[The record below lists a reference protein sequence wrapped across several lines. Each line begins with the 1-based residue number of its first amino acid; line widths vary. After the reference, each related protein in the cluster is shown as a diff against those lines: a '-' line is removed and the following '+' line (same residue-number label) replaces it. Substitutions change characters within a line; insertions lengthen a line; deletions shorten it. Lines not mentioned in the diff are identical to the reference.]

1 MYNALKTMFDQSMS
15 REGHKVITYITK
27 EVFTCFF
34 RRNND
39 NSNSKDSMVMYYP
52 VGSPVKAG
60 TLLSYGGYT
69 YLTLNQETAENDVYY
84 KSAVIKTNGNINTH
98 SLSVN
103 NLPFYGDGVN
113 NALTSDTAFISVIG
127 GNVEI
132 TTEDCAASRALAI
145 DDLFN
150 EWGRTWKI
158 NNLYYI
164 DGICHIVLEV
174 NADVEPTY
182 EYRLDLSELA
192 VLNVKPGDSDSITAT
207 AYVNGTEY
215 ENATINF
222 TSSNDEIA
230 AIDANGNISYLAEGE
245 VCFTAMWIEQNLS
258 RQTETVIVAAE
269 PAGDEIGI
277 YVQAIDEIF
286 FGFPETLTYYGTRGG
301 VRDDTIPV
309 AFKVENIADSYAKKI
324 SITDNGNH
332 TIDVEASG
340 SVMVNKTFDLVG
352 YNEEY
357 GVEFRQNIKISSMF

>member
-1 MYNALKTMFDQSMS
+1 MNDVVKMMFDQSMH
-15 REGHKVITYITK
+15 REGHTVTTYLTQ
-27 EVFTCFF
+27 ERFTCFF
-34 RRNND
+34 RKAND
-39 NSNSKDSMVMYYP
+39 NANSKDSMVMYYP

-60 TLLSYGGYT
+60 MLLSYGGYT
-69 YLTLNQETAENDVYY
+69 YLALNQETAENNVYF
-84 KSAVIKTNGNINTH
+84 KSAIIKTNGNINTH

-113 NALTSDTAFISVIG
+113 NALSAETANISIIS

-132 TTEDCAASRALAI
+132 TTEDCAASRALEI

-158 NNLYYI
+158 TNLFYI

-182 EYRLDLSELA
+182 EYRLDLTELA
-192 VLNVKPGDSDSITAT
+192 VLNVEPGDTDVITAT
-207 AYVNGTEY
+207 AFINDTEY
-215 ENATINF
+215 SDAVIGYNSSNNEIATID
-222 TSSNDEIA
+222 S
-230 AIDANGNISYLAEGE
+230 NGNISYLAEGE
-245 VCFTAMWIEQNLS
+245 VYFTATWDEHDITQ
-258 RQTETVIVAAE
+258 QTEIVTVMAE
-269 PAGDEIGI
+269 PASDEVAI

-286 FGFPETLTYYGTRGG
+286 FGFPETLTYYATRGG

-309 AFKVENIADSYAKKI
+309 TFKAENIAASYAKKI
-324 SITDNGNH
+324 TITDNGNH

-340 SVMVNKTFDLVG
+340 STMVGKTFDLVG